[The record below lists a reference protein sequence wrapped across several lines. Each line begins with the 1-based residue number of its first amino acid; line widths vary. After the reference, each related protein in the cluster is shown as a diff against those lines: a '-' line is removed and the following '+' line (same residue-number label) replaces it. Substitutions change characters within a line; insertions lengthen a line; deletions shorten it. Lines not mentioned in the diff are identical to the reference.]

1 MPSNIGVHKV
11 LCISI
16 PASRNSYSIFIET
29 LLKNQMAAAAEIKL
43 FGKWTFDDVEISEVA
58 LKDHLAVA
66 PKNATYLPHTAGRY
80 QLKRFRKGQV

>member
-1 MPSNIGVHKV
+1 MFSAINGGALKLSAVIGSLIKLSQKKKIGLFSGFQKSPMPSNIGVHKV

-43 FGKWTFDDVEISEVA
+43 FGKW
-58 LKDHLAVA
+58 
-66 PKNATYLPHTAGRY
+66 
-80 QLKRFRKGQV
+80 